1 MAALTPQYSCT
12 RMLREYLDEIYLP
25 ASQSLNDRL
34 ANGAEWAK
42 TMVEWEKRVRESW
55 QSVSIRYPDITQDG
69 DEWIYAVPV
78 LFGEMN
84 PDDIAVELYA
94 DPYNEQD
101 GLASAAGYI
110 YTGRVPAS
118 RPTDHYTV
126 RVLPYHPD
134 VRIPLELPLIAWQK

>member
-1 MAALTPQYSCT
+1 
-12 RMLREYLDEIYLP
+12 MLREYLDEIYLP

-42 TMVEWEKRVRESW
+42 TMVEWEKRVRVSW
-55 QSVSIRYPDITQDG
+55 QSVSIGYPDITQDG

-78 LFGEMN
+78 HFGEMN

-101 GLASAAGYI
+101 GLRRTLTLSKGASAAGYI

-134 VRIPLELPLIAWQK
+134 VRIPLELPLIGWQK